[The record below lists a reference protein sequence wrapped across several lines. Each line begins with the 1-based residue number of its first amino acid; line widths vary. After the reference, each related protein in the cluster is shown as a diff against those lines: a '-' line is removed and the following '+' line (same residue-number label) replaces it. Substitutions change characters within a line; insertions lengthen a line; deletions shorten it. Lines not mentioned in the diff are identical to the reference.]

1 MSRLASA
8 CLLAGM
14 MTAASVGT
22 AVAAEDTDRYAW
34 LEDVTGDKPLSWV
47 KEQNARSE
55 ARLAQTPAFK
65 QMETS
70 IREVLDSDAK
80 IPGVQKIGD
89 YYYNFWKDQQHERGL
104 WRRTTL
110 AEYRKASPQ
119 SQFYHKAGATPDEAD
134 DSAALYAFVRQ
145 RSVLSPAAIEK
156 IDVKTPSLNLHFQPG
171 DRVTSSPESRDLFS
185 CRRDNRSRVW
195 IERAHVEFT
204 NQCTNLHLVRQ
215 RF

>member
-47 KEQNARSE
+47 KEQNAQSE

-65 QMETS
+65 QMEAS

-80 IPGVQKIGD
+80 IPAVQKIGD
-89 YYYNFWKDQQHERGL
+89 Y
-104 WRRTTL
+104 
-110 AEYRKASPQ
+110 
-119 SQFYHKAGATPDEAD
+119 
-134 DSAALYAFVRQ
+134 
-145 RSVLSPAAIEK
+145 
-156 IDVKTPSLNLHFQPG
+156 
-171 DRVTSSPESRDLFS
+171 
-185 CRRDNRSRVW
+185 
-195 IERAHVEFT
+195 
-204 NQCTNLHLVRQ
+204 
-215 RF
+215 